1 MLFLI
6 PKVDTQELTTIDYK
20 VTEIWSCCSS
30 HGDSRSQHQ
39 QPAPPSLCNLIAEL
53 HKENQM
59 ACDKLTTGC

>member
-20 VTEIWSCCSS
+20 VTEIWSCGC
-30 HGDSRSQHQ
+30 HRDSWSQYQ